1 MSSLWMFPRPML
13 WQWGKLPLHHRDPF
27 DRVLVAPAQ
36 AEDLILLTI
45 DRSFANYSVEVIR
58 YFREPS

>member
-13 WQWGKLPLHHRDPF
+13 VVGKLSLHHRDPF

-45 DRSFANYSVEVIR
+45 DRSFANYSVEVIL